1 MKFKTISIVIPVYNE
16 ENLVTKAL
24 QRVIKSDTCGLKKEI
39 IIINDGSTD
48 RTLTKIK
55 DSFDIAQDKSA
66 QDKQKLILINKKK
79 NEGKGAALKI
89 GFKKSTGDLVV
100 VQDADLEYNPEDYP
114 ALIEPFIKYNADAV
128 FGSRFISAQPHRI
141 LYFWHAFGN
150 RFLTFLS
157 NMLSN
162 FNLTDVAAGYKVFR
176 GDLIRKIA
184 PKLKVKGFGFDPEI
198 TARLAKIKN
207 IKLYEVG
214 ISYQGRTYEE
224 GKKINWIDGIK
235 AIIQTLYFNLKID

>member
-1 MKFKTISIVIPVYNE
+1 MKPKTLSIVIPVYNE
-16 ENLVTKAL
+16 EKLVGQTLRRIFKA
-24 QRVIKSDTCGLKKEI
+24 DTCGLKKEI
-39 IIINDGSTD
+39 IIINDGSKD
-48 RTLTKIK
+48 RTLLKIK
-55 DSFDIAQDKSA
+55 DQISKIKTTYKKFKI
-66 QDKQKLILINKKK
+66 ILINKTI
-79 NEGKGAALKI
+79 NQGKGAALKI
-89 GFKKSTGDLVV
+89 GFKKSTGDLVI

-114 ALIEPFIKYNADAV
+114 ALIEPFVKYNADAV

-184 PKLKVKGFGFDPEI
+184 PKLQVKGFGFDPEI

-224 GKKINWIDGIK
+224 GKKINWVDGIK
-235 AIIQTLYFNLKID
+235 AIIQILYFNLKIN

>member
-1 MKFKTISIVIPVYNE
+1 MKFKTLSIVIPVYNE
-16 ENLVTKAL
+16 EKLVTQAL
-24 QRVIKSDTCGLKKEI
+24 QRIFEADTCGLKKEI
-39 IIINDGSTD
+39 VIVNDGSTD
-48 RTLTKIK
+48 KTLLKIK
-55 DSFDIAQDKSA
+55 SQISKIKTTDKRL
-66 QDKQKLILINKKK
+66 KITLINKTI
-79 NEGKGAALKI
+79 NQGKGAALKI
-89 GFKKSTGDLVV
+89 GFKKSTGDLVI

-114 ALIEPFIKYNADAV
+114 ALIEPFVKYNADAV

-184 PKLKVKGFGFDPEI
+184 PKLQVKGFGFDPEI

-224 GKKINWIDGIK
+224 GKKINGVDGIK
-235 AIIQTLYFNLKID
+235 AIIQILYFNLKIN